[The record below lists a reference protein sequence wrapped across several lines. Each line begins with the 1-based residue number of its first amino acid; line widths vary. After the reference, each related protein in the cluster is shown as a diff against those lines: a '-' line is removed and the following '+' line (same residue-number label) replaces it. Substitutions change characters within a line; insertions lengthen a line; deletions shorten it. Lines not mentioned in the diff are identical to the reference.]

1 MEKLEVR
8 YRSDKGRKRDTNED
22 SVLVGEF
29 EQGYLLAVADGV
41 GGHAAVEVASRLVL
55 IELEE
60 FLKANQP
67 WESPMDAL
75 RRAIDKANKET
86 YLLAKENPAYDGMG
100 STLVAALVLAGK
112 VLIANVGDSRA
123 YLLGPETRQITRD
136 HSLVQELVDKKII
149 RQADVWRHPQKNII
163 TRVLGMEAESNPDLF
178 QIDLAGEVLLLCS
191 DGLTDAMKDEEIRE
205 IVAVSP
211 DLETACVRLV
221 TAADERG
228 GKDNITVILAG
239 NRQDAG

>member
-1 MEKLEVR
+1 
-8 YRSDKGRKRDTNED
+8 
-22 SVLVGEF
+22 
-29 EQGYLLAVADGV
+29 
-41 GGHAAVEVASRLVL
+41 
-55 IELEE
+55 
-60 FLKANQP
+60 
-67 WESPMDAL
+67 
-75 RRAIDKANKET
+75 
-86 YLLAKENPAYDGMG
+86 
-100 STLVAALVLAGK
+100 
-112 VLIANVGDSRA
+112 
-123 YLLGPETRQITRD
+123 
-136 HSLVQELVDKKII
+136 
-149 RQADVWRHPQKNII
+149 
-163 TRVLGMEAESNPDLF
+163 MEAESNPDLF